1 MAKKIIVDPF
11 GRPQNTM
18 GYNSPKEPLP
28 DKVETGTDGATY
40 VCFFE
45 TGDAPRAI
53 HKITDSALTV
63 AYGKWSSKESL
74 SYSEPN
80 KDFVIEETI

>member
-1 MAKKIIVDPF
+1 MKRIRIFNKF
-11 GRPQNTM
+11 GIDV
-18 GYNSPKEPLP
+18 NSSAADKEPLP
-28 DKVETGTDGATY
+28 YKVETGTDGATY

-63 AYGKWSSKESL
+63 AYGKWSNKESL

>member
-1 MAKKIIVDPF
+1 MKRIRILNIF
-11 GRPQNTM
+11 GIDA
-18 GYNSPKEPLP
+18 NSSYADKEPLP
-28 DKVETGTDGATY
+28 YKVEQGADGATY

-45 TGDAPRAI
+45 TGDKPRAI
-53 HKITDSALTV
+53 HKITATSLTV
-63 AYGKWSSKESL
+63 AYGLWSNKESL

>member
-1 MAKKIIVDPF
+1 MKRIRIFNKF
-11 GRPQNTM
+11 GIDA
-18 GYNSPKEPLP
+18 NSSAADKEPLP
-28 DKVETGTDGATY
+28 YKVETGTDGATY

-63 AYGKWSSKESL
+63 AYGKWSNKESL
-74 SYSEPN
+74 SYAEPN